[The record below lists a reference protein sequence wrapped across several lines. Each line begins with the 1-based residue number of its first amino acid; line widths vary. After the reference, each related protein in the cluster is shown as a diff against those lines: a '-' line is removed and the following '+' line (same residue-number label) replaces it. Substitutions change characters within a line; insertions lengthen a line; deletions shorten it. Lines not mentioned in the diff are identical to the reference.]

1 MRLAQWWQRLSPR
14 EQLLAGLAGVA
25 LFLVVVRYGVVGP
38 YLDYTSA
45 LEEEIEQDWQRVFK
59 MERQS
64 TRVQQVGER
73 LNLLRQQFSA
83 TWQKLIPGATP
94 SVAAANLQERVRT
107 LASQNGLD
115 LVTTQVMRDEAIG
128 EFRKATVQ
136 VTLRGDLPAA
146 ANFLAGV
153 EYGDWRLAVATLEVR
168 SAYTPRL
175 AQTGNRGPLTIT
187 LEVSG
192 VMQGAEAPVM
202 ADPEADPSEA
212 DDAAAATDD
221 APPADESTPE
231 AEASGGDGAQEE

>member
-1 MRLAQWWQRLSPR
+1 MRLVQLWQRLSPR
-14 EQLLAGLAGVA
+14 EQLLAGLAGLA

-45 LEEEIEQDWQRVFK
+45 LEEEIEQDWQRVSK

-64 TRVQQVGER
+64 TRVQQVGEQ
-73 LNLLRQQFSA
+73 LHLLRQQFSA
-83 TWQKLIPGATP
+83 TWQNLIPGATP

-136 VTLRGDLPAA
+136 VTLRGDLPAI

-175 AQTGNRGPLTIT
+175 AQTGTRGPLTIT

-192 VMQGAEAPVM
+192 VMQGAEAPVV
-202 ADPEADPSEA
+202 
-212 DDAAAATDD
+212 AANTESAA
-221 APPADESTPE
+221 PE
-231 AEASGGDGAQEE
+231 AEEAPAEVEESSPEAADAGGNGAQEE